1 MATACFADDYAGV
14 SSPLPP
20 LPSLLP
26 LDETPILPAVPDLAF
41 ETPAEPSPSPSSPA
55 ESLSPAGSFARAKQL
70 LAAKSVRAPG
80 FVSNVSNRGV
90 KTSSGSS
97 WAVVDNCDMAQFSEL
112 VPHMAQEFPF
122 ELDDFQKRSIVHLER
137 GESVFVCAHTSA
149 GKTVV
154 ADYAISLCE
163 KHMTRCIY
171 TSPVKALSNQKYHDF
186 KRKYADVGI
195 ITGDV
200 SVNPAGSTLVMT
212 TEILRQ
218 MLYAGSDI
226 IRGVEWVVFDEA
238 HYINDSDRGVVW
250 EEAIILMPDHVG
262 LIFLSATTPNVMDI
276 ADWIGRTKRK
286 RVFIMETQVRPVP
299 LRYDLLHNGKLTM
312 VFLINILSCSSKML
326 RELSSPSGCASSSDT
341 DLRRPQRTTS
351 PSFLSKCF
359 SRTRRNCRRSSPR

>member
-1 MATACFADDYAGV
+1 MEPLEMESLSMTTAAFADDYAGV
-14 SSPLPP
+14 SAPLAP
-20 LPSLLP
+20 LSRGVSS
-26 LDETPILPAVPDLAF
+26 LPAVPELAF
-41 ETPAEPSPSPSSPA
+41 EIPSNRVEDSAEKDAENSMENSMENSSETSAEKTAGTPTAGT
-55 ESLSPAGSFARAKQL
+55 LSPAGLFSRAKQL

-90 KTSSGSS
+90 KTSSGSR
-97 WAVVDNCDMAQFSEL
+97 WAVVDTCDMAQFSEL

-186 KRKYADVGI
+186 KRKYSDVGI
-195 ITGDV
+195 VTGDV

-218 MLYAGSDI
+218 MLYAGSDL

-262 LIFLSATTPNVMDI
+262 LIFLSATTPNVLDI
-276 ADWIGRTKRK
+276 ADWIGRTKRR
-286 RVFIMETQVRPVP
+286 RVFIMETAKRPVP
-299 LRYDLLHNGKLTM
+299 LRYDLLYNGKLTN
-312 VFLINILSCSSKML
+312 V
-326 RELSSPSGCASSSDT
+326 
-341 DLRRPQRTTS
+341 TS
-351 PSFLSKCF
+351 RWHC
-359 SRTRRNCRRSSPR
+359 

>member
-1 MATACFADDYAGV
+1 MESLSMTTAAFADDYAGV
-14 SSPLPP
+14 SAPLAP
-20 LPSLLP
+20 LSRGVSS
-26 LDETPILPAVPDLAF
+26 LPAVPELAF
-41 ETPAEPSPSPSSPA
+41 EIPSNRVEDSAEKDAENSMETSSENSMENSSEASAEKTAGTPTAGT
-55 ESLSPAGSFARAKQL
+55 LSPAGLFSRAKQL

-90 KTSSGSS
+90 KTSSGSR
-97 WAVVDNCDMAQFSEL
+97 WAVVDTCDMAQFSEL

-186 KRKYADVGI
+186 KRKYSDVGI
-195 ITGDV
+195 VTGDV

-218 MLYAGSDI
+218 MLYAGSDL

-262 LIFLSATTPNVMDI
+262 LIFLSATTPNVLDI
-276 ADWIGRTKRK
+276 ADWIGRTKRR
-286 RVFIMETQVRPVP
+286 RVFIMETAKRPVP
-299 LRYDLLHNGKLTM
+299 LRYDLLYNGKLTN
-312 VFLINILSCSSKML
+312 V
-326 RELSSPSGCASSSDT
+326 
-341 DLRRPQRTTS
+341 TS
-351 PSFLSKCF
+351 RWHC
-359 SRTRRNCRRSSPR
+359 